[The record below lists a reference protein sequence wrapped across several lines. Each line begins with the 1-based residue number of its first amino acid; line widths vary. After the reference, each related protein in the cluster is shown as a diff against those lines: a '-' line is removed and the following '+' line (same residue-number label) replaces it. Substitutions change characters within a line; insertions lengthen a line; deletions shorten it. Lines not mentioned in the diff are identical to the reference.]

1 VKDLGY
7 ADTLVKVKVVFHPK
21 LKHLVDVVVFPT
33 RGTFPLAGKLQGGD
47 YDGDK
52 VKPRCQG
59 TGFSERAADFNAVL
73 DLLAEGAD

>member
-1 VKDLGY
+1 M
-7 ADTLVKVKVVFHPK
+7 VFHPK

-52 VKPRCQG
+52 VRPL
-59 TGFSERAADFNAVL
+59 FSDKRYSEHAADFLAVL
-73 DLLAEGAD
+73 DLLAERAD

>member
-1 VKDLGY
+1 
-7 ADTLVKVKVVFHPK
+7 VVLHPK

-52 VKPRCQG
+52 VRRLFTDKRH
-59 TGFSERAADFNAVL
+59 SEHAADFIAVL
-73 DLLAEGAD
+73 DLLAERADRIILQCTCTNE

>member
-1 VKDLGY
+1 M
-7 ADTLVKVKVVFHPK
+7 VFHPK

-52 VKPRCQG
+52 VRRLFTEKRHY
-59 TGFSERAADFNAVL
+59 EHAADFIAVL
-73 DLLAEGAD
+73 DLLAEGADRIIPQRTCANER